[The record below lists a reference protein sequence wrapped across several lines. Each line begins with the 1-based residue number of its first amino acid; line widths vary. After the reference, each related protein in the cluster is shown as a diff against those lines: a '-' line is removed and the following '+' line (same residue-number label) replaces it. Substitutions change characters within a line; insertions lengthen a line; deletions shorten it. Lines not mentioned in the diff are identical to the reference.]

1 MKIRL
6 LLILFS
12 VTSIKVSGQ
21 TFADT
26 LITSFVNAVYTEV
39 VKPEMKF
46 YYLNEK
52 GKNPRFDKYD
62 LSELR
67 NDKEILDE
75 IPLEEFISII
85 ASDTS
90 SINWKNYALDR
101 AKCVKQPINNYTHS
115 YRIIN
120 ILSYNTPD
128 SVITQKR
135 NKGIV
140 PVLVKK
146 GMSKKRIQAET
157 DKAIQK
163 YEQSFSAED
172 KAYYTFSK
180 PVFSKNHEFALI
192 SLNGSD
198 TGCIY
203 IFKLVNGKWIKKF
216 VYRCWVS

>member
-1 MKIRL
+1 MKSCL
-6 LLILFS
+6 LFILIL
-12 VTSIKVSGQ
+12 VTTIKASAQ

-26 LITSFVNAVYTEV
+26 LITSFVNTVYTEV
-39 VKPEMKF
+39 VEPEMKF

-52 GKNPRFDKYD
+52 GINPRFDKYD

-67 NDKEILDE
+67 NDKEIQDE
-75 IPLEEFISII
+75 IPLEEFISVI

-90 SINWKNYALDR
+90 SINWNNYALIK
-101 AKCVKQPINNYTHS
+101 AKCVKKRINNYTHS

-120 ILSYNTPD
+120 ILPYNTSD

-140 PVLVKK
+140 SVLVKK

-180 PVFSKNHEFALI
+180 PVFSKNRDFALI
-192 SLNGSD
+192 SLNRSY

-203 IFKLVNGKWIKKF
+203 IFKLVNGKWTKKF